1 MRPYLAP
8 GLAVALLAAL
18 VGCGGSGGDGVVDT
32 TTTGTTGTG
41 GTTGTTGSTPVYR
54 AAAGSYTV
62 AFTGGDDAAAPTSY
76 TGTGTATVASDGTV
90 TIADLAAT
98 ATGATTGTATR
109 KVTAAVTAA
118 GVVSGSL
125 VVGTATAVPIAG
137 TAAYSANGTYGL
149 TFTAPSGTAFET
161 DRLTLTALL
170 PASGTYK
177 GTSTGTDNRG
187 GTYAGSPTAT
197 LGGTGALTAS
207 YTLTYRAGTARIGQP
222 HALELALAADGSL
235 TGTLTI
241 GAGTAANQTSVTG
254 TYTLASGTLT
264 LTAKYTNVG
273 VATASG
279 YPTVTET
286 LVLKK
291 A

>member
-1 MRPYLAP
+1 MAMRSYLAP
-8 GLAVALLAAL
+8 GLAVTLLAAL
-18 VGCGGSGGDGVVDT
+18 IGCGGGGTDGIST
-32 TTTGTTGTG
+32 TGDTTGTTGTD
-41 GTTGTTGSTPVYR
+41 TTGGPTPVYR

-62 AFTGGDDAAAPTSY
+62 AFTGSDNSAAPTAY

-90 TIADLAAT
+90 TIADLSAI
-98 ATGATTGTATR
+98 ATGATTGAATR
-109 KVTAAVTAA
+109 KVTAAVTTA
-118 GVVSGSL
+118 GVVTGNL
-125 VVGTATAVPIAG
+125 VVGTATAVPITG
-137 TAAYSANGTYGL
+137 TAAYNADGTYGL
-149 TFTAPSGTAFET
+149 SFTAPSGTATET

-177 GTSTGTDNRG
+177 GNSTGTDNRG
-187 GTYAGSPTAT
+187 TTYSGSPTAT
-197 LGGTGALTAS
+197 LGASGALTAS
-207 YTLTYRAGTARIGQP
+207 YTLTYRAGTASIGQP
-222 HALELALAADGSL
+222 HALELTLAADGSF

-241 GAGTAANQTSVTG
+241 GARTAVNQTSVVG

-291 A
+291 Q